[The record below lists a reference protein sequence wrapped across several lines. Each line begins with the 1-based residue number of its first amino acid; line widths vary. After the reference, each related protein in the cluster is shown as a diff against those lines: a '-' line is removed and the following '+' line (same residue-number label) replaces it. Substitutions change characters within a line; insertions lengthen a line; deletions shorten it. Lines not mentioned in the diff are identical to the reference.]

1 LTIESNIVLVGRF
14 FFIFQLIKCTH
25 QKHTAADWTR
35 QFGLIG
41 VLSYFC
47 LPSVRGSDLGALF
60 GSKVAPSWI
69 LMLANSYGVYSNSIN
84 LVSFLCNNG
93 VLELAP

>member
-1 LTIESNIVLVGRF
+1 LTIESNIVLLGRF
-14 FFIFQLIKCTH
+14 FYIFQLIKCTH

-69 LMLANSYGVYSNSIN
+69 LMPANSYGVYSNSIN
-84 LVSFLCNNG
+84 LVSILCNNG